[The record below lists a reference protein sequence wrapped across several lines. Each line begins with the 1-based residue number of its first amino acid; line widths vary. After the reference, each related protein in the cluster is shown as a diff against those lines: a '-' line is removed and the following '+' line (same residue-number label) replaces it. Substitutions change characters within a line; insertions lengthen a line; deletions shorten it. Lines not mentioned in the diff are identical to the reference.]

1 MSVVQRSFM
10 VRTRRRPAWHLQPIR
25 LAPAGSSSSLLAGL
39 LPSRSPGGDRR
50 RHRLAGAGSGGLGV
64 GSVRCEAD
72 TRSLAGAG
80 MSWPYLVEG
89 ELLGDGREQLSD
101 VLGSLGRCLEEE
113 KAGFLGIRLG
123 VGGRDSAL
131 VGLLGDQIQLV
142 SSEGDD
148 DVLVRLALQLLDP
161 SLGLVK

>member
-1 MSVVQRSFM
+1 
-10 VRTRRRPAWHLQPIR
+10 
-25 LAPAGSSSSLLAGL
+25 
-39 LPSRSPGGDRR
+39 
-50 RHRLAGAGSGGLGV
+50 
-64 GSVRCEAD
+64 
-72 TRSLAGAG
+72 
-80 MSWPYLVEG
+80 MSWPNLVEG
-89 ELLGDGREQLSD
+89 KLLGDGREQLSD